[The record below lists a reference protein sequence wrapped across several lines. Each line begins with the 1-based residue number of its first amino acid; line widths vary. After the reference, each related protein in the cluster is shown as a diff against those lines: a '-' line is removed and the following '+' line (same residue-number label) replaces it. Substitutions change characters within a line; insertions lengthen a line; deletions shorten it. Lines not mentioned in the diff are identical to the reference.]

1 MFDKEELKILRGLV
15 VTAKYNYLQVAFT
28 TESEKTQKTY
38 NDRVDKLD
46 VLDDKIKNIL
56 KKLETRE
63 ILKKL
68 EGECIKND

>member
-1 MFDKEELKILRGLV
+1 MFNEEELKIIRGLV

-46 VLDDKIKNIL
+46 VLDDKIG
-56 KKLETRE
+56 E
-63 ILKKL
+63 ILKSL
-68 EGECIKND
+68 EEGVKND

>member
-46 VLDDKIKNIL
+46 V
-56 KKLETRE
+56 
-63 ILKKL
+63 
-68 EGECIKND
+68 

>member
-1 MFDKEELKILRGLV
+1 MFTKEELKTLRGLV

-28 TESEKTQKTY
+28 TESEKVKNTY

-46 VLDDKIKNIL
+46 VLDDKIG
-56 KKLETRE
+56 E

-68 EGECIKND
+68 EGECIEND

>member
-1 MFDKEELKILRGLV
+1 MFTKEELKTLRGLV

-46 VLDDKIKNIL
+46 LLDDKIGKIL
-56 KKLETRE
+56 KKLETGE
-63 ILKKL
+63 ILKEL